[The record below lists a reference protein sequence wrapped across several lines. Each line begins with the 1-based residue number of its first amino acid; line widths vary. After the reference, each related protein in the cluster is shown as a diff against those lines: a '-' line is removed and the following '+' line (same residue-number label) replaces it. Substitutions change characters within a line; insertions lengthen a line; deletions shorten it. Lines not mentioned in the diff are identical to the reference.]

1 MANNRVAYGLAK
13 EYGIDTSG
21 KSPKE
26 VWEALKGKGINQDNF
41 AQYQNRQNEGYG
53 KREKTTPSATY
64 RLSYSGE
71 EIPLNK
77 VETLVSKSISK
88 SKWNTNFDDG
98 MDMAIKDAAGELLDK
113 YDDMSYEEA
122 IDLATSVAEK
132 VKKEKS
138 EKIERVAT
146 KEMIDVIKAN
156 PEAKRVVNELLK
168 NPNLTYD
175 EAVILGYKD
184 FMKKKV

>member
-1 MANNRVAYGLAK
+1 MANNRIAYGLAK
-13 EYGIDTSG
+13 QYGIDTTG

-26 VWEALKGKGINQDNF
+26 VWEALKDKGINQDNY
-41 AQYQNRQNEGYG
+41 AQYQNRQNVGYG
-53 KREKTTPSATY
+53 KKEKTKPSATY

-71 EIPLNK
+71 EIPLDK
-77 VETLVSKSISK
+77 VESMVSKSISK
-88 SKWNTNFDDG
+88 SKWNTMFEDG

-113 YDDMSYEEA
+113 YEDMSYEEA
-122 IDLATSVAEK
+122 IDLATNVAEK
-132 VKKEKS
+132 IKKNDNQ
-138 EKIERVAT
+138 ERVAT

-175 EAVILGYKD
+175 EAVILGYED
-184 FMKKKV
+184 FMRKKV

>member
-1 MANNRVAYGLAK
+1 MANNRIAYGLAK

-26 VWEALKGKGINQDNF
+26 VWEALKVKGINQDNY

-53 KREKTTPSATY
+53 KKEKTSPSDTY
-64 RLSYSGE
+64 RLHYSGE

-77 VETLVSKSISK
+77 VESLVSKSISK
-88 SKWNTNFDDG
+88 SKWNTMWEDG

-113 YDDMSYEEA
+113 YEDMSYEEA
-122 IDLATSVAEK
+122 IDIATNVAEK
-132 VKKEKS
+132 VKKERNKP
-138 EKIERVAT
+138 ERVAT

-175 EAVILGYKD
+175 EAVILGYED
-184 FMKKKV
+184 FMKNKR